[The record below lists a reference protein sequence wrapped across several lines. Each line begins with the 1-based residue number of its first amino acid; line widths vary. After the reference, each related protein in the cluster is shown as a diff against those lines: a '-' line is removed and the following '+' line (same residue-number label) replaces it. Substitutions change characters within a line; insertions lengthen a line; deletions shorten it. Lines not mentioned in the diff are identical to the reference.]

1 VFDKQIASAIESP
14 HESDIMLFALAKAML
29 GSWLMSLICRC
40 VVALGFISASLVTA
54 PAQQRPLVTE
64 DVDIIKPGVIRI
76 ETGVEFL
83 QNQEFPLS
91 GFRGDLTRLGDT
103 RLSFGLAANVEFQI
117 EWTVRNFLSIDS
129 RGPAAIPL
137 DLGANFKDTNDV
149 GDARLWMK
157 IKLRNESR
165 VAPSLGF
172 RFGVELPNS
181 NQARGIGTNT
191 TNFYG
196 MVTAGKHVL
205 NNKLNLFG
213 NLGLGILTSPLS
225 ATTQNDVLL
234 YGLAGIY
241 TLNDRVNLV
250 GEVNGFHSTRT
261 RAPLGTEDFS
271 EARLGA
277 QIRALG
283 LRWNAAGVFGVS
295 KRAPKTGFSLGF
307 TYDWDA
313 FNPVK

>member
-1 VFDKQIASAIESP
+1 MTTPLARFFLAACFVCASS
-14 HESDIMLFALAKAML
+14 
-29 GSWLMSLICRC
+29 
-40 VVALGFISASLVTA
+40 ISGE
-54 PAQQRPLVTE
+54 AQQRPLLTE

-83 QNQEFPLS
+83 QNQQFPVS
-91 GFRGDLTRLGDT
+91 GLRGDLTRLGDT
-103 RLSFGLAANVEFQI
+103 RLSFGLASNVEFQI

-129 RGPAAIPL
+129 RGPSAIPL
-137 DLGANFKDTNDV
+137 SLGANLKDTNDV

-157 IKLRNESR
+157 IKILNEAKI
-165 VAPSLGF
+165 APSLGF

-181 NQARGIGTNT
+181 VQARGIGNNT

-241 TLNDRVNLV
+241 TLNDRVDLV

-261 RAPLGTEDFS
+261 KAPLGTEDFG

-277 QIRALG
+277 QIKALG
-283 LRWNAAGVFGVS
+283 LRWNAAGVFGIS
-295 KRAPKTGFSLGF
+295 KRAPQTGFSLGF

-313 FNPVK
+313 FKPIK

>member
-1 VFDKQIASAIESP
+1 
-14 HESDIMLFALAKAML
+14 
-29 GSWLMSLICRC
+29 MSLATINSAARRRASCWFRRS
-40 VVALGFISASLVTA
+40 ALTACLVCGVLGA
-54 PAQQRPLVTE
+54 AEAQQRPLLTE

-83 QNQEFPLS
+83 QNQTFPLS
-91 GFRGDLTRLGDT
+91 GLHGDLTRLGDS
-103 RLSFGLAANVEFQI
+103 RLSFGLSSNVEFQV
-117 EWTVRNFLSIDS
+117 EWTVRSFLSIDK
-129 RGPAAIPL
+129 RGLSAIPL
-137 DLGANFKDTNDV
+137 SLGANLKDTNDV
-149 GDARLWMK
+149 GDAKVWMK

-165 VAPSLGF
+165 IAPSLGF

-196 MVTAGKHVL
+196 MITAGKHVL
-205 NNKLNLFG
+205 DSKLNVFG

-241 TLNDRVNLV
+241 TLNDRLNLV
-250 GEVNGFHSTRT
+250 GEVNGFHSTRN
-261 RAPLGTEDFS
+261 RAPLGTEDFG

-277 QIRALG
+277 QIKALG
-283 LRWNAAGVFGVS
+283 LRWNAAGIFGVTNRS
-295 KRAPKTGFSLGF
+295 PKTGFSVGF

-313 FNPVK
+313 FTPIK

>member
-1 VFDKQIASAIESP
+1 
-14 HESDIMLFALAKAML
+14 MLFALTKAKL
-29 GSWLMSLICRC
+29 GSWMMSWVCRC
-40 VVALGFISASLVTA
+40 VVVLGFISASVITA

-64 DVDIIKPGVIRI
+64 DVDIIKPGIIRI
-76 ETGVEFL
+76 ESGVEFL

-91 GFRGDLTRLGDT
+91 GLRGDLTRLGDT
-103 RLSFGLAANVEFQI
+103 RLSFGLAPNVEFQI

-129 RGPAAIPL
+129 RSPAAIPL
-137 DLGANFKDTNDV
+137 DLGANFKDTSDV

-165 VAPSLGF
+165 IAPSLGF

-205 NNKLNLFG
+205 NNKLNVFG

-250 GEVNGFHSTRT
+250 GEVNGFHSTRNH
-261 RAPLGTEDFS
+261 APLGTEDFS
-271 EARLGA
+271 EARL
-277 QIRALG
+277 
-283 LRWNAAGVFGVS
+283 
-295 KRAPKTGFSLGF
+295 
-307 TYDWDA
+307 
-313 FNPVK
+313 